1 MQPSRRHCLY
11 ASFVLLASVLL
22 APRTHAEK
30 LTITSSPPGA
40 TVEINGAVMGT
51 TPFQADYPG
60 GYFHKSHTAFAA
72 RLEHAMVAR
81 VSKKGYLSRQITL
94 TDGPFEWVAITG
106 RRRGSYFL
114 LKADHFAIS
123 MEAAA
128 GEDDPALEMTGRE
141 GPIPPPSAGTP
152 QHGEGKPAQD
162 TSSVTIASD
171 PANADIFVD
180 GQFVGQ
186 TPSTIHLSVGS
197 HHIELKIPGKESWQR
212 NLQVLKDSQLTLH
225 AVLRE
230 GH

>member
-1 MQPSRRHCLY
+1 MQPSRRHCLH
-11 ASFVLLASVLL
+11 ASLALLAFVLL

-40 TVEINGAVMGT
+40 TVEINGAVVGT

-114 LKADHFAIS
+114 LKSDHFAVS
-123 MEAAA
+123 MEATA
-128 GEDDPALEMTGRE
+128 GEDDPALEMSGRE
-141 GPIPPPSAGTP
+141 GPIPPPSDAGP
-152 QHGEGKPAQD
+152 QPGEDKTASD

-171 PANADIFVD
+171 PAHADIFVD
-180 GQFVGQ
+180 EQFVGQ
-186 TPSTIHLSVGS
+186 TPSTIHLAVGS

-225 AVLRE
+225 AVLGE